1 MYVQCRA
8 DTASVI
14 NITYFTEETPNGE
27 REPEPIIINGK
38 LWDKFLWTTFGWP
51 VVNFANVFRRKCSLK
66 KIQMASV
73 LFDNNELDR
82 DMSISHL
89 SFEYAVIKSI
99 K

>member
-27 REPEPIIINGK
+27 REPEPIIIYGK
-38 LWDKFLWTTFGWP
+38 LWGSFLWNTFGWS

-66 KIQMASV
+66 KVQMASV
-73 LFDNNELDR
+73 LFENDELDR

-89 SFEYAVIKSI
+89 SFEYAIIKSI